1 MIRDILNQILWDKRL
16 RAEDYVITFIHR
28 GAENDEKTVPFQSI
42 TTISTSF
49 FSYKEDAEDIIIPF
63 HRILKIENI
72 KTREI
77 IWKKKA
83 EK

>member
-16 RAEDYVITFIHR
+16 RAEDYTITFIHR
-28 GAENDEKTVPFQSI
+28 GAENDKKIIPFQSI

-49 FSYKEDAEDIIIPF
+49 FGYEEGAEYIIIPF

-72 KTREI
+72 KTGEI
-77 IWKKKA
+77 IWQKRV
-83 EK
+83 EN